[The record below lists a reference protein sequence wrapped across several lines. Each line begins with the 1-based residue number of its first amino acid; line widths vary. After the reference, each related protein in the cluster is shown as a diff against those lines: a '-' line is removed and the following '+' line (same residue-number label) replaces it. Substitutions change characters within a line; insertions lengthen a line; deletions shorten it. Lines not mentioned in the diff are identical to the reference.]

1 MKRIFSPTIVLYT
14 RSREIYFPLKARRE
28 INFPTTINNLNSIK
42 MKFLKKTFLL
52 ATASILFLT
61 SCKKALNLNDS
72 LTAIPKDAVSVTAIN
87 IQSLMQKA
95 DFEAVKNMDF
105 YKKAIEETQTK
116 NPAMAEILKDPKKS
130 GIDLSKNFYIVSG
143 DNIMGVGRG
152 TGSNDAGILLSIAD
166 VKAFEA
172 MLQNAKAGSIET
184 QDGVK
189 FIKMKEE
196 VNETNGDGYTISSNK
211 NGLLAWNDKMAF
223 LGSNTE
229 GGNFTQYFKT
239 KPEESMA
246 KNEHLQTLMG
256 SSHDVYSFVSFD
268 KYADDVSAKAA
279 AGAMN
284 LDPKALKGNYFSGF
298 SDFENGKI
306 VGKSDFI
313 INKAITKD
321 WGLLFKSYVKTDF
334 SKYLNGQ
341 NLGFAMT
348 LGLDTK
354 GLKEIL
360 NSNAQFNAAMQMGGS
375 AYGFTVDDVL
385 KAFDGDVVIAASP
398 NSGEGE
404 KWSGMMGLRINDK
417 TKLMN
422 FLDAMV
428 KEEILIKDGDNAY
441 HFSEGAN
448 TMSKSYVKGQG
459 KMVIKDNVLFAG
471 DDVTINSL
479 NSNGSVNSDV
489 KDVLNKNIF
498 GVYANFVK
506 IFANDVKMQD
516 PEFTE
521 MKMTINS
528 KTGESTIKMKN
539 EKQNSLK
546 SLMQAL
552 NKWYLKNKAENE
564 ENKVKADKTDT
575 KTI

>member
-1 MKRIFSPTIVLYT
+1 MT
-14 RSREIYFPLKARRE
+14 
-28 INFPTTINNLNSIK
+28 
-42 MKFLKKTFLL
+42 FLKKTFLL

-61 SCKKALNLNDS
+61 SCKHALNLNDS

-87 IQSLMQKA
+87 VQNLMQKA

-105 YKKAIEETQTK
+105 YKKAIEEAQAK
-116 NPAMAEILKDPKKS
+116 NPAIAEILKDPKKS
-130 GIDLSKNFYIVSG
+130 GIDLSKNFYIVAGGSV
-143 DNIMGVGRG
+143 MGVGQG
-152 TGSNDAGILLSIAD
+152 DGNDAGILLSIAD
-166 VKAFEA
+166 IKAFET
-172 MLQNAKAGSIET
+172 MVQNGNKTGKIET
-184 QDGVK
+184 KDGVK
-189 FIKMKEE
+189 CLKMNEE
-196 VNETNGDGYTISSNK
+196 VEENNGDGYTISSHK

-223 LGSNTE
+223 LGSNVIARNEATE
-229 GGNFTQYFKT
+229 GANFMQYFKT
-239 KPEESMA
+239 KPEESIA
-246 KNEHLQTLMG
+246 KNEQLQTLMA
-256 SSHDVYSFVSFD
+256 SSHDIYSFVSFD
-268 KYADDVSAKAA
+268 KYADNMSAKAA

-284 LDPKALKGNYFSGF
+284 LDSKALKGNYFSGF
-298 SDFENGKI
+298 SDFEKGKI

-398 NSGEGE
+398 NNGAGE
-404 KWSGMMGLRINDK
+404 KWSGMMGFRINDK
-417 TKLMN
+417 NKLMK
-422 FLDAMV
+422 FLEAMV
-428 KEEILIKDGDNAY
+428 KEQILVKESDNAY
-441 HFSEGAN
+441 HFSEGASGISR
-448 TMSKSYVKGQG
+448 TYVKGQG
-459 KMVIKDNVLFAG
+459 KMVIKDDVLFAG

-479 NSNGSVNSDV
+479 NTNGSVNSDV

-506 IFANDVKMQD
+506 IFANDAKMQD

-521 MKMTINS
+521 MKMTVNS

-539 EKQNSLK
+539 EHENSLK
-546 SLMQAL
+546 TLMQAL

-564 ENKVKADKTDT
+564 ENKVKLPQSDT
-575 KTI
+575 RTI

>member
-1 MKRIFSPTIVLYT
+1 
-14 RSREIYFPLKARRE
+14 
-28 INFPTTINNLNSIK
+28 

-52 ATASILFLT
+52 ATASILLMT

-87 IQSLMQKA
+87 VQSLMQKA
-95 DFEAVKNMDF
+95 DFETVKNMDF
-105 YKKAIEETQTK
+105 YKKAIDEAQAK

-130 GIDLSKNFYIVSG
+130 GIDLSKNFYFVAGGSILG
-143 DNIMGVGRG
+143 MGGN
-152 TGSNDAGILLSIAD
+152 GSTNGGILLSIAD
-166 VKAFEA
+166 IKAFEA

-189 FIKMKEE
+189 YIKMKNE
-196 VNETNGDGYTISSNK
+196 VNETNDEGYTISSNTS
-211 NGLLAWNDKMAF
+211 GLLAWNDKMAF
-223 LGSNTE
+223 LGANALSENEATE
-229 GGNFTQYFKT
+229 GGDFIKYFKT

-246 KNEHLQTLMG
+246 KNEQLQTLMG
-256 SSHDVYSFVSFD
+256 SNHDIYSFVSFD

-284 LDPKALKGNYFSGF
+284 IDPKALKGNYFSGF

-360 NSNAQFNAAMQMGGS
+360 NTNAQFNAAMQMGSS
-375 AYGFTVDDVL
+375 AYGFTADDVL

-398 NSGEGE
+398 NRGEGE
-404 KWSGMMGLRINDK
+404 KWSGMMGFRINDK
-417 TKLMN
+417 TRLMK
-422 FLDAMV
+422 FLEAMV
-428 KEEILIKDGDNAY
+428 KEEILIKEGDNAY

-448 TMSKSYVKGQG
+448 SMSRSYVKGQG
-459 KMVIKDNVLFAG
+459 KMVIKDDVLFAG
-471 DDVTINSL
+471 DDATINAL
-479 NSNGSVNSDV
+479 NSSGSVNSDV

-506 IFANDVKMQD
+506 IFANDANMQD

-539 EKQNSLK
+539 EKENSLK
-546 SLMQAL
+546 TLMQAI
-552 NKWYLKNKAENE
+552 NKWYLKDKVEKE
-564 ENKVKADKTDT
+564 QNKVEGTKTET